1 MLLETALAQCK
12 LNCAW
17 REGSRVSEQLEKIL
31 IQTKPGQ
38 KQFSQ
43 TTKIAVYKIIYSDL
57 H

>member
-31 IQTKPGQ
+31 IQTRPGQ
-38 KQFSQ
+38 KQFSR